1 MGHKRITEKDFWKC
15 TEGNMPAQLQS
26 TQTTAKKSSGE
37 KYITIKDTSTSS
49 WIDFSC
55 KKAMLIYAIIAAA
68 AVVIAAMI
76 VGTGGAALIALGAL
90 AGLAGAAWGAVIGA
104 LLCGQTAAKGRKW
117 VEVPKSRMTAVQG
130 VRQITGDCTMT
141 CIVGGVIT
149 FDPQIKSWSQAIAL
163 GAGNYISGLME
174 GMMAGAAIGM
184 GGAALSGGAGAFAS
198 GGARGLGQAALQFA
212 KSAPMNVLRNIGAS
226 FGYAGAGASA
236 SAAYTTAAA
245 AVGLRGLTAAQS
257 GLTHYG
263 STGESGWGAAG
274 QGVFGMET
282 GMYHSV
288 NNLTT
293 FHNPETGAFEWQGT
307 WQDVTGLALLLSPVH
322 KAAEEAKGKG
332 KGEEAPAQDGEPVQ
346 DGEEAVRDANINNE
360 TPEGQQGEHAT
371 FEADPIPGPEFE
383 TITLADGTKVKRLKP
398 NLEYGKNGYSYKT
411 DAQGRI
417 SEVQG
422 SLKLEK
428 GGRNPYAQRTVGKGD
443 GRLTGDHGGHLIGDQ
458 FGGAGGKENMVPM
471 DGGVNNYH
479 SGEWGQ
485 MEKNWASELKNG
497 SNVDVKIEPR
507 YGDNTSRPTHFDIT
521 ETINGQTRNITIFNE

>member
-1 MGHKRITEKDFWKC
+1 
-15 TEGNMPAQLQS
+15 
-26 TQTTAKKSSGE
+26 
-37 KYITIKDTSTSS
+37 
-49 WIDFSC
+49 
-55 KKAMLIYAIIAAA
+55 MLIYAIIAAA

-90 AGLAGAAWGAVIGA
+90 AGLAGAAWGAVVGA

-149 FDPQIKSWSQAIAL
+149 FDPQIKNWSQAIAL
-163 GAGNYISGLME
+163 GAGNYIGGLME

-184 GGAALSGGAGAFAS
+184 GGAALSGGAGAFFAS

-236 SAAYTTAAA
+236 STAYTTAAA

-274 QGVFGMET
+274 KGVFGMET

-332 KGEEAPAQDGEPVQ
+332 KGKGEEAPAQDGEPVQ
-346 DGEEAVRDANINNE
+346 DGEEVVRDPNINNE
-360 TPEGQQGEHAT
+360 TTEGQQGEHAT
-371 FEADPIPGPEFE
+371 FEAEPEGPRYGERRISDELYDELRDETPTQEIRDLVNEGVQLPMADPVLPGLQ
-383 TITLADGTKVKRLKP
+383 ITKRLH
-398 NLEYGKNGYSYKT
+398 
-411 DAQGRI
+411 A
-417 SEVQG
+417 
-422 SLKLEK
+422 
-428 GGRNPYAQRTVGKGD
+428 
-443 GRLTGDHGGHLIGDQ
+443 DHI
-458 FGGAGGKENMVPM
+458 VPM
-471 DGGVNNYH
+471 DKITKMEGFGELTKEQQLQVLNNPDNFIGLSESANCSKGSKTYQ
-479 SGEWGQ
+479 EWLRHKSKGIDVDPVFRNEMIQREAQIEGQ
-485 MEKNWASELKNG
+485 LQQQ
-497 SNVDVKIEPR
+497 I
-507 YGDNTSRPTHFDIT
+507 DNLNSLNLR
-521 ETINGQTRNITIFNE
+521 